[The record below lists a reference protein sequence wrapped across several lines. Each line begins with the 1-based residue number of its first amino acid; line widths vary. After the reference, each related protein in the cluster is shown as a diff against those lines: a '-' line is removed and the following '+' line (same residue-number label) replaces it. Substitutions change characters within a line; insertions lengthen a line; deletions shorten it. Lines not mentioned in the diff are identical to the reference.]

1 MGVLQ
6 ELARHGGEGLMPS
19 LPSVELTDVSLAY
32 QMAQNRAGTAK
43 EYMIN
48 LLKRQ
53 VVYDRLWALTDVSMT
68 VDPGEVIGV
77 VGPNGAG
84 KSTLMKLLAGVLHP
98 TEGRVIVRGSVA
110 PLIEVSG
117 GLNQEL
123 TGRENIVLLGTLLGR
138 DPKEIRER
146 VDAIAEWADLTEF
159 LEVPVRAYSTGMM
172 ARLAFA
178 IATDVKPDV
187 LIVDEVLSV
196 GDESFRGR
204 SLDRIKYLMSG
215 GTSVVMVSHS
225 LSMVE
230 DLCERAIWLQRGH
243 VKASGPVSDVVA
255 AYRAS
260 V

>member
-1 MGVLQ
+1 MGVLE
-6 ELARHGGEGLMPS
+6 ELAEHGGQVVTQAPI
-19 LPSVELTDVSLAY
+19 PVEVRGASLAY
-32 QMAQNRAGTAK
+32 QMARNRAGTAK
-43 EYMIN
+43 EYAIN

-53 VVYDRLWALTDVSMT
+53 VVYDELWAVNDVSMT
-68 VDPGEVIGV
+68 VERGEVVGII
-77 VGPNGAG
+77 GPNGAG

-98 TEGRVIVRGSVA
+98 TQGRVIVRGSVA
-110 PLIEVSG
+110 PLIEMSG
-117 GLNQEL
+117 GMNQEL

-138 DPKEIRER
+138 NPTEMRLR
-146 VDAIAEWADLTEF
+146 VDPISEWAGVEEF
-159 LEVPVRAYSTGMM
+159 LDVPLRAYSTGMK

-204 SLDRIKYLMSG
+204 SLDRIGYLMDG
-215 GTSVVMVSHS
+215 GTSVVMVSHG

-230 DLCERAIWLQRGH
+230 DLCERAIWLDRGH
-243 VKASGPVSDVVA
+243 VKASGPVSDVVS